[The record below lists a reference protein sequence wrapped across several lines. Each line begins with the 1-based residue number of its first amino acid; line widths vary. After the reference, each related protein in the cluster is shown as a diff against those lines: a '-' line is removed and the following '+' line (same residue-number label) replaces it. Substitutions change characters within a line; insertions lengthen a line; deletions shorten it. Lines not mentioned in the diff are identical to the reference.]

1 MMIKFNKK
9 KFKSNYYG
17 LNQKIKSNHKKIKR
31 KINRN
36 KKNKDQI

>member
-1 MMIKFNKK
+1 MKRDL
-9 KFKSNYYG
+9 KSNDEG
-17 LNQKIKSNHKKIKR
+17 LNQKINFNWKKIKR